1 MTIGGSVAPE
11 RRISVLPPMTTSEPL
26 GARLIGVLEIVRAGA
41 PGMRVWPSMMKS
53 DALFALKV

>member
-11 RRISVLPPMTTSEPL
+11 RRISVLPPMTTSEAS

-41 PGMRVWPSMMKS
+41 PGTSVWPSMM
-53 DALFALKV
+53 